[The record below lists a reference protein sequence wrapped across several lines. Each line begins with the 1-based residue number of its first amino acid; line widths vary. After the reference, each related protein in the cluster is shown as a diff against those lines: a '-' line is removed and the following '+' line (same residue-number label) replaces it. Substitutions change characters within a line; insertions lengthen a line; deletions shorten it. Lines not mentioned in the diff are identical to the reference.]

1 MRIEDVTVLGRS
13 NTIIPI
19 LLLSLLVSC
28 SSPGKIMVPEVDL
41 LAPPDNYISRLS
53 DIAEDI
59 RYIPLGNSGDLPI
72 GKISSIRVTNEN
84 IFVLSGDEIFCFDLE
99 GKYCFRLNMQGRGPG
114 EYTYITKFDVDS
126 NGEFLVLNVFGK
138 LLFYRKVETG
148 FVYEKELKITSGP
161 GYHLTGLNFVPGTHN
176 VLISYSTEGIEEYRN
191 ILRNINGDT
200 LLIRPNYYKYK
211 PSQEMGFASFA
222 EILQSSD
229 GHQVCFMEFFND
241 TIFTVDGDGKFVPE
255 LVLNVGK
262 EGIRPEHIANL
273 TRGSAELLKKK
284 LRIDEVLKCGE
295 VFFWKIRYDSHTYF
309 EMLNIE
315 ENLRFRSSNG
325 FTLIDDLTGG
335 PDFEPKYSYGGELY
349 SWVEAVTL
357 KEHIKSEHFRE
368 LKVQND
374 IVKQGFVNL
383 VNNLKEEDNPVLMV
397 VRMK

>member
-28 SSPGKIMVPEVDL
+28 SSPGTIMVPEVDL

-59 RYIPLGNSGDLPI
+59 KYIPLGNSGDLPI
-72 GKISSIRVTNEN
+72 GRISSIRVSTEN
-84 IFVLSGDEIFCFDLE
+84 IFVLSGNEIFCFDLE
-99 GKYCFRLNMQGRGPG
+99 GKFWFRLNKLGRGPG
-114 EYTYITKFDVDS
+114 EYTGISRFDVDS
-126 NGEFLVLNVFGK
+126 NGEFLVLNVFGE
-138 LLFYRKVETG
+138 LLFYRKHESG
-148 FVYEKELKITSGP
+148 FVYEKALKITSGP
-161 GYHLTGLNFVPGTHN
+161 GYHLTGLNFVPDTHN
-176 VLISYSTEGIEEYRN
+176 VLISYSTEGIEEYRS

-211 PSQEMGFASFA
+211 PSKEIGYVSFD

-229 GHQVCFMEFFND
+229 GYHLFFKELFND
-241 TIFTVDGDGKFVPE
+241 TVFVVNGENKLVPE

-262 EGIRPEHIANL
+262 EGLRPEHISNL
-273 TRGSAELLKKK
+273 QRGSAEFLKTR
-284 LRIDEVLKCGE
+284 LSIAEILKCGE
-295 VFFWKIRYDSHTYF
+295 VILWKILYNGDDYF
-309 EMLNIE
+309 EMLKIE

-368 LKVQND
+368 STVQND
-374 IVKQGFVNL
+374 SVKQGIVNL
-383 VNNLKEEDNPVLMV
+383 VNRIKEEDNPVLMV

>member
-1 MRIEDVTVLGRS
+1 L
-13 NTIIPI
+13 
-19 LLLSLLVSC
+19 
-28 SSPGKIMVPEVDL
+28 
-41 LAPPDNYISRLS
+41 
-53 DIAEDI
+53 
-59 RYIPLGNSGDLPI
+59 
-72 GKISSIRVTNEN
+72 
-84 IFVLSGDEIFCFDLE
+84 
-99 GKYCFRLNMQGRGPG
+99 
-114 EYTYITKFDVDS
+114 
-126 NGEFLVLNVFGK
+126 
-138 LLFYRKVETG
+138 
-148 FVYEKELKITSGP
+148 
-161 GYHLTGLNFVPGTHN
+161 
-176 VLISYSTEGIEEYRN
+176 
-191 ILRNINGDT
+191 
-200 LLIRPNYYKYK
+200 
-211 PSQEMGFASFA
+211 
-222 EILQSSD
+222 
-229 GHQVCFMEFFND
+229 FND
-241 TIFTVDGDGKFVPE
+241 TVFVVNGENKLVPE